1 MLNNRGQYSKWWAKT
16 AERVGISVKSVAI
29 TFPLPSQRG
38 AVTWLVEV
46 PTMSDDKLINAA
58 IDAACR
64 QYEEDHRPDQ
74 IVAPW
79 IGAVA
84 CLAVAVATVGACF
97 LMYGGL

>member
-1 MLNNRGQYSKWWAKT
+1 
-16 AERVGISVKSVAI
+16 
-29 TFPLPSQRG
+29 
-38 AVTWLVEV
+38 
-46 PTMSDDKLINAA
+46 MSDDKLINAA